1 MTKLYWVGLILL
13 FLLFPKC
20 SNTNIPSIT
29 VAAAASTQFVLAEL
43 IETFENNNPI
53 KINTI
58 ISSSGKL
65 TAQIEYGADVDIF
78 ISANKKYTDYLFS
91 KNLAISK
98 PLIYAHGNIVL
109 WTYKDLVLDSNLNF
123 LTKKN
128 IKNIAI
134 ADPQTAPYGELSLK
148 ILRSSGVFDLI
159 KDKIV
164 LGESISQVNQYITTQ
179 SVDVGLTSKS
189 VVLARKKHGK
199 GKFLEIPDFRIKQ
212 SMILIKQKEKAPD
225 KNAQLFYDFLQS
237 ETGKSIFKNHGYD
250 INK

>member
-1 MTKLYWVGLILL
+1 M
-13 FLLFPKC
+13 
-20 SNTNIPSIT
+20 
-29 VAAAASTQFVLAEL
+29 
-43 IETFENNNPI
+43 
-53 KINTI
+53 
-58 ISSSGKL
+58 
-65 TAQIEYGADVDIF
+65 
-78 ISANKKYTDYLFS
+78 
-91 KNLAISK
+91 
-98 PLIYAHGNIVL
+98 
-109 WTYKDLVLDSNLNF
+109 NF